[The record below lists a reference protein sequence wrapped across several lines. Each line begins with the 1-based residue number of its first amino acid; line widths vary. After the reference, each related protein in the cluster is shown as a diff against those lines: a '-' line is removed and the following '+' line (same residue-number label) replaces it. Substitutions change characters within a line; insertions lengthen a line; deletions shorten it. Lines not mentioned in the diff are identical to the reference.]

1 MKIGQIHIIFQD
13 DSEFNVSEL
22 TEFISLLNAI
32 VEVLEQRFFE
42 LPESE
47 SDIFNDLEKEK
58 ASRILNSLTP
68 IEWNDYVK
76 ASKDSNFGI
85 SSISK
90 NSPLEIT
97 ICGCLVLVTLAL
109 VFSGGE
115 LTCTLKEGFKAKLPS
130 LGEGLKTLREAV
142 SIGKHIEI
150 SFGVQ
155 RVTIKLNKTEMDLLM
170 QQDPSTESRG
180 GFQKYLIGLQ
190 YRANKSTREI
200 VLDQQDIEKIKRLK
214 NNPSKGGFQS
224 RFNKIFGRH
233 I

>member
-115 LTCTLKEGFKAKLPS
+115 LTCTL
-130 LGEGLKTLREAV
+130 GEGLKTLREAV